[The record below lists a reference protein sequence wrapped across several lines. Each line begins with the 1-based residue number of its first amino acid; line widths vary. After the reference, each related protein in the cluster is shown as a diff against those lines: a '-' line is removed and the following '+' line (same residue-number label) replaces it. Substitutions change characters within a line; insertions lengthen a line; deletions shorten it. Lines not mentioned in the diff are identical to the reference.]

1 MTCSNESQIDTELND
16 TISNF
21 LAQYGTSGL
30 KHALQLYINTHQE
43 YICRT
48 RASISKLNISDI
60 YYMEIREHQITI
72 YTQHGTYHKY
82 GTLNNELRS
91 LSSYGF
97 IKCAQNRIV
106 SLGKI
111 RSVCFNDIILINGA
125 KIHMSKKY
133 AISIISEFSKC
144 KKQLYSVNRST

>member
-1 MTCSNESQIDTELND
+1 MTYSSKSQTDIELNN

-21 LAQYGTSGL
+21 LEQYGTSGL
-30 KHALQLYINTHQE
+30 KEALQLYKNTQQE

-48 RASISKLNISDI
+48 RTSISKLNISDI

-72 YTQHGTYHKY
+72 YTQHDAYHKY
-82 GTLNNELRS
+82 GTLNNELKS

-106 SLGKI
+106 SLKKI
-111 RSVCFNDIILINGA
+111 RTIYNNDIILINST
-125 KIHMSKKY
+125 KIHMSRKY
-133 AISIISEFSKC
+133 AISIISEFSKI
-144 KKQLYSVNRST
+144 KK

>member
-1 MTCSNESQIDTELND
+1 MTCSNESQIDTELQD

-21 LAQYGTSGL
+21 LVQYGPSGL
-30 KHALQLYINTHQE
+30 KQALQLYKNTQQE

-48 RASISKLNISDI
+48 RTSISKIYISDI
-60 YYMEIREHQITI
+60 YYMEIQEHQITI

-82 GTLNNELRS
+82 GTLNNELKS

-106 SLGKI
+106 SLEKI
-111 RSVCFNDIILINGA
+111 RSICLNDIILVNGT

-133 AISIISEFSKC
+133 AIFIISEFSKT
-144 KKQLYSVNRST
+144 KK

>member
-1 MTCSNESQIDTELND
+1 MICPNESQIDTELQN
-16 TISNF
+16 TISTF
-21 LAQYGTSGL
+21 LTQYGTSGL

-48 RASISKLNISDI
+48 RTSISKIYISDI
-60 YYMEIREHQITI
+60 YYMEIQEHQITI

-82 GTLNNELRS
+82 GTLNNELKS

-111 RSVCFNDIILINGA
+111 RSICFNDIILINGA

-133 AISIISEFSKC
+133 AISIISEFSKT
-144 KKQLYSVNRST
+144 KKQF

>member
-1 MTCSNESQIDTELND
+1 MTYSNESQIDAELQD
-16 TISNF
+16 IISTF
-21 LAQYGTSGL
+21 LTQYGISGL
-30 KHALQLYINTHQE
+30 KHALQLYRDTQEE

-48 RASISKLNISDI
+48 RTSISKIHIPDI

-82 GTLNNELRS
+82 GTLNNELKL

-111 RSVCFNDIILINGA
+111 RSICLNDIILVNGT

-133 AISIISEFSKC
+133 AISIISEFSKIR
-144 KKQLYSVNRST
+144 K

>member
-1 MTCSNESQIDTELND
+1 MNWPKKYQMDNELEND
-16 TISNF
+16 LSNF
-21 LAQYGTSGL
+21 LEHYGILGL
-30 KHALQLYINTHQE
+30 KQALQLYRNTQQE

-48 RASISKLNISDI
+48 RTSITKIHISDI

-82 GTLNNELRS
+82 GTLNNELKS

-97 IKCAQNRIV
+97 IKYAQNRIV

-111 RSVCFNDIILINGA
+111 RSICFNDIILINGA

-133 AISIISEFSKC
+133 AISIISEFSKV
-144 KKQLYSVNRST
+144 KK

>member
-1 MTCSNESQIDTELND
+1 MACSNESQIDTELND
-16 TISNF
+16 TISSF
-21 LAQYGTSGL
+21 LEQYGSSGL
-30 KHALQLYINTHQE
+30 KQALQLYKDTQQE

-48 RASISKLNISDI
+48 RTSISKLHISDI

-82 GTLNNELRS
+82 GTLNNELKL

-106 SLGKI
+106 SLNKI
-111 RSVCFNDIILINGA
+111 RTINYTDITLINGM
-125 KIHMSKKY
+125 KIHMSKRY
-133 AISIISEFSKC
+133 ALTTITAFSESKI
-144 KKQLYSVNRST
+144 

>member
-1 MTCSNESQIDTELND
+1 MTCPNESQIDTELQN

-21 LAQYGTSGL
+21 LAQYGSSGL
-30 KHALQLYINTHQE
+30 NQALKLYKDTQQE
-43 YICRT
+43 YMCRT
-48 RASISKLNISDI
+48 RTSISKIHISDI

-82 GTLNNELRS
+82 GTLNNELKS

-111 RSVCFNDIILINGA
+111 RSICLNDIILINGT

-133 AISIISEFSKC
+133 AISIISEFSKI
-144 KKQLYSVNRST
+144 KK

>member
-1 MTCSNESQIDTELND
+1 MTCLNEHQINTELND
-16 TISNF
+16 ILSDF
-21 LAQYGTSGL
+21 LEQYGTSGL
-30 KHALQLYINTHQE
+30 KHALQLYNNTQQE

-48 RASISKLNISDI
+48 RTSISKIHISDI

-82 GTLNNELRS
+82 GTLNNELKS

-106 SLGKI
+106 SLEKI
-111 RSVCFNDIILINGA
+111 RSICLNDIILVNGT

-133 AISIISEFSKC
+133 AIFIISEFSKIR
-144 KKQLYSVNRST
+144 K

>member
-1 MTCSNESQIDTELND
+1 MICPNESQIDTELQN
-16 TISNF
+16 TISTF
-21 LAQYGTSGL
+21 LTQYGTSGL

-48 RASISKLNISDI
+48 RTSISKIYISDI
-60 YYMEIREHQITI
+60 YYMEIQEHQITI

-82 GTLNNELRS
+82 GTLNNELKS

-111 RSVCFNDIILINGA
+111 RSICFNDIILINGI

-144 KKQLYSVNRST
+144 KKQL

>member
-48 RASISKLNISDI
+48 RASISKINISDI

-82 GTLNNELRS
+82 GTLNNELKS

-97 IKCAQNRIV
+97 IKCAQNCIV
-106 SLGKI
+106 SLNKI
-111 RSVCFNDIILINGA
+111 RTIKYSDIVLINGT
-125 KIHMSKKY
+125 KVHMSKRY
-133 AISIISEFSKC
+133 ALTTITAFSGS
-144 KKQLYSVNRST
+144 KKSFYP

>member
-1 MTCSNESQIDTELND
+1 MDYTSKPQIDTELNS

-21 LAQYGTSGL
+21 LQQYGTSSL
-30 KHALQLYINTHQE
+30 KKALQLYKDTQQE

-48 RASISKLNISDI
+48 RTSISKIHISDI

-82 GTLNNELRS
+82 GTLNNELKL
-91 LSSYGF
+91 LSSYDF

-111 RSVCFNDIILINGA
+111 RSICLNDIILINGT

-133 AISIISEFSKC
+133 AISIISGFSKT
-144 KKQLYSVNRST
+144 KQ

>member
-1 MTCSNESQIDTELND
+1 MISSNESQIDTELKD

-21 LAQYGTSGL
+21 LAEYGIYGL
-30 KHALQLYINTHQE
+30 KQALQLYKNTQQE
-43 YICRT
+43 YICQTRT
-48 RASISKLNISDI
+48 SISKINISDI
-60 YYMEIREHQITI
+60 YYMEIQKHQITI

-82 GTLNNELRS
+82 GTLNNELKS

-97 IKCAQNRIV
+97 MKCAQNRIV

-111 RSVCFNDIILINGA
+111 RSICFNDIILINGV

-133 AISIISEFSKC
+133 AISIISEFSKI
-144 KKQLYSVNRST
+144 KK

>member
-1 MTCSNESQIDTELND
+1 MTCSNESQISTELQD

-21 LAQYGTSGL
+21 LVQYGASGL
-30 KHALQLYINTHQE
+30 KQALQLYKDSQQE

-48 RASISKLNISDI
+48 KTSLSKIHISDI
-60 YYMEIREHQITI
+60 YYMEIQEHQITI
-72 YTQHGTYHKY
+72 YTQHGNYHKY
-82 GTLNNELRS
+82 GTLNNELKS

-111 RSVCFNDIILINGA
+111 RSICFNDIILINGI

-144 KKQLYSVNRST
+144 KKQL

>member
-1 MTCSNESQIDTELND
+1 MTYSSKPQIDAELND

-21 LAQYGTSGL
+21 LKQYGTSGL
-30 KHALQLYINTHQE
+30 KQALQLYKDTQQE

-48 RASISKLNISDI
+48 RTSISKINISEI

-82 GTLNNELRS
+82 GTLNNELKS
-91 LSSYGF
+91 LSPYGF

-106 SLGKI
+106 SLNKI
-111 RSVCFNDIILINGA
+111 RTINYTEIILTNDT
-125 KIHMSKKY
+125 KIHMSKRY
-133 AISIISEFSKC
+133 ALTTITAFSKS
-144 KKQLYSVNRST
+144 KKSCL

>member
-1 MTCSNESQIDTELND
+1 MISSNESQIDTELKD

-21 LAQYGTSGL
+21 LAEYGIYGL
-30 KHALQLYINTHQE
+30 KQALQLYKNTQQE
-43 YICRT
+43 YICQTRT
-48 RASISKLNISDI
+48 SISKINISDI
-60 YYMEIREHQITI
+60 YYMEIQKHQITI

-82 GTLNNELRS
+82 GTLNNELKS

-111 RSVCFNDIILINGA
+111 RSICSNDIILINGA
-125 KIHMSKKY
+125 KIHISKKY
-133 AISIISEFSKC
+133 AISIISEFSKT
-144 KKQLYSVNRST
+144 KKQF